1 MVPFKA
7 DFLLRSGL
15 KARYDQGNE
24 FPHHVG
30 VLLFGFEPDWLLLTS
45 SHSARRLESHP

>member
-1 MVPFKA
+1 MHVPVVFW
-7 DFLLRSGL
+7 LPGGL
-15 KARYDQGNE
+15 ERRYDETDE

-45 SHSARRLESHP
+45 TRSARRLESHP